1 MSNTKLIRQSLSVL
15 GILVSVQLTGCAANL
30 SEDEIFEQQY
40 AAVERKE
47 MIREYINACEANDN
61 VVIYT
66 GPSTHRLRNPIRRIP
81 NSANRSDY
89 QCTTTTGVERM
100 QADTRMQY

>member
-1 MSNTKLIRQSLSVL
+1 MSYTKRIHQSLFFL
-15 GILVSVQLTGCAANL
+15 GILASVQLMGCAANL

-47 MIREYINACEANDN
+47 MIREFVNACEANGN

-66 GPSTHRLRNPIRRIP
+66 GPSTHKLRDPIKRIP
-81 NSANRSDY
+81 NHANHSDY
-89 QCTTTTGVERM
+89 QCTSTSEVERM
-100 QADTRMQY
+100 QAEMGLR